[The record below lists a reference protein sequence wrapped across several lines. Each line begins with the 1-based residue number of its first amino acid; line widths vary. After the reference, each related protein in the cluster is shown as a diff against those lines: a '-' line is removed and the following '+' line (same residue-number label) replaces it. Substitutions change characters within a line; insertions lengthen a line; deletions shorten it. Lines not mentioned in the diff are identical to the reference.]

1 VVPAPAGGTH
11 REPPVL
17 PTTRFS
23 NGPAPAA
30 AGIIPLSM
38 ATPIPPAT
46 KQNAEAELARRT
58 TDPKGTVRLALSAT
72 PARLRWSF
80 DDLIASD
87 GHRLSVAFT
96 ASVAAV
102 DEPAERQLL
111 GEVFLTAGQVVVTGK
126 DVIDHLSP
134 SLRAAATTVAG
145 RQPAADALTD
155 GARAGWVDALKQAGD
170 ATAFSCGL
178 ELLAPLD
185 VEVTSPT
192 LQRERLEQMQRTAA
206 ERRSADQVGHFA
218 RAAELLKQWDA
229 LAASAPSVTPGKV
242 LQQLAPGDR
251 GAMLDTLMMASG
263 GAAHPP
269 ALWAVAGPYLIR
281 TDVSVDNPVPQL
293 IPLPTTA
300 GPLRSVR
307 CEDGRLLVGARNGL
321 LVVDPDRPADAQA
334 YLHPAL
340 ASEHGFT
347 AATLAGNVLR
357 AVHRDGGVVT
367 WTVGSPAAPA
377 SVLAPAALGGNPL
390 HPVRRPDGSCAFAVG
405 NRVLKLDGAGH
416 VTPVHTAPGA
426 VVAVLAATDHLVIV
440 SDDGTV
446 TLLDA
451 ASLDKVA
458 DVRPAGRLAG
468 AALLPW
474 FNTYRLLL
482 ATAEG
487 PVACVGMEDQLSTSF
502 AGGPVGVRSVCAS
515 AARVAALPP
524 DRQRIVVWN
533 AWDGRR
539 PAAELHVA
547 AVARHRVADVAFG

>member
-1 VVPAPAGGTH
+1 MSRASSANALAVLH
-11 REPPVL
+11 RV
-17 PTTRFS
+17 RFS
-23 NGPAPAA
+23 NGRGPSRV
-30 AGIIPLSM
+30 GIIAPRMS
-38 ATPIPPAT
+38 TPIPQAAQ
-46 KQNAEAELARRT
+46 QNTGAELARRSV
-58 TDPKGTVRLALSAT
+58 DAKGAAKLELSVT
-72 PARLRWSF
+72 PARLRWAF
-80 DDLIASD
+80 DDLVAPD
-87 GHRLSVAFT
+87 GHRLSVVFT

-111 GEVFLTAGQVVVTGK
+111 GEVFLSAGRSRVTGQA
-126 DVIDHLSP
+126 VTDHLAP
-134 SLRAAATTVAG
+134 PLRAAAATVAA
-145 RQPAADALTD
+145 RRPTADALAD
-155 GARAGWVDALKQAGD
+155 GARAAWVDALKQAGD

-242 LQQLAPGDR
+242 LQQLAPADR

-281 TDVSVDNPVPQL
+281 TDVSVDNPAPEL

-321 LVVDPDRPADAQA
+321 LLVDPARPAAAEA
-334 YLHPAL
+334 YLYPAL

-347 AATLAGNVLR
+347 AATLAGTALR

-367 WTVGSPAAPA
+367 WTLGSPAAPA
-377 SVLAPAALGGNPL
+377 SVLSPAELGGNPL
-390 HPVRRPDGSCAFAVG
+390 CPVRRRDGTCAFAVG
-405 NRVLKLDGAGH
+405 NRVLKLDAAGH
-416 VTPVHTAPGA
+416 VTPIHTAPGPI
-426 VVAVLAATDHLVIV
+426 VAVLSDRDHLVIA
-440 SDDGTV
+440 SEDGTV
-446 TLLDA
+446 TLLES
-451 ASLDKVA
+451 ASLDKLGEA
-458 DVRPAGRLAG
+458 RPAGRISG

-482 ATAEG
+482 ATVDG
-487 PVACVGMEDQLSTSF
+487 PVACVGMEDQLSTAF

-524 DRQRIVVWN
+524 DRQRVVVWN

-539 PAAELHVA
+539 PAAELHIA

>member
-1 VVPAPAGGTH
+1 MP
-11 REPPVL
+11 
-17 PTTRFS
+17 
-23 NGPAPAA
+23 
-30 AGIIPLSM
+30 
-38 ATPIPPAT
+38 TPISQAAQQQT
-46 KQNAEAELARRT
+46 EAVLAARSA
-58 TDPKGTVRLALSAT
+58 DAKGVAHLALSAT
-72 PARLRWSF
+72 PARLRWAF
-80 DDLIASD
+80 DDLVAAD
-87 GHRLSVAFT
+87 GHRLSVVFT

-102 DEPAERQLL
+102 DDPPERQLL
-111 GEVFLTAGQVVVTGK
+111 TEVFLSTGQAQVTGRS
-126 DVIDHLSP
+126 VTDHLAGP
-134 SLRAAATTVAG
+134 LLAAATSVAT
-145 RQPAADALTD
+145 RSPAVDALADA
-155 GARAGWVDALKQAGD
+155 ARPMWVDALKQAAD

-185 VEVTSPT
+185 VAVTSPT

-218 RAAELLKQWDA
+218 RAAELLTQWEG
-229 LAASAPSVTPGKV
+229 LARSVPSITPGKV

-269 ALWAVAGPYLIR
+269 ALWAVAGPYLVR
-281 TDVSVDNPVPQL
+281 ADVSVDNPAPEL
-293 IPLPTTA
+293 TELPTAA

-307 CEDGRLLVGARNGL
+307 HEDGRLLVGARSGV
-321 LVVDPDRPADAQA
+321 LVVDPARPAAAAA
-334 YLHPAL
+334 YLFPAL
-340 ASEHGFT
+340 SSDHGFT
-347 AATLAGNVLR
+347 AATLAGNTLR

-367 WTVGSPAAPA
+367 WTLGSPAEPA
-377 SVLAPAALGGNPL
+377 SVLSPVALGGNPL
-390 HPVRRPDGSCAFAVG
+390 HPVRRPDGTCAFAVG
-405 NRVLKLDGAGH
+405 ERVLKVDAAGH
-416 VTPVHTAPGA
+416 VTPVHTAPGP
-426 VVAVLAATDHLVIV
+426 VVAVLAAADHLVIV

-446 TLLDA
+446 ALLDA
-451 ASLDKVA
+451 ASLDKLGTTQ
-458 DVRPAGRLAG
+458 PAGRAAG

-482 ATAEG
+482 ATADG
-487 PVACVGMEDQLSTSF
+487 PVACVGLEDQLSTTF